1 MLPGCLPSENGRT
14 EGWSADAMSTGLS
27 SPMARNV
34 NAIMAAVNGTNN
46 KKRVTFFNES
56 APPAARAS
64 AKTTSAAASPR
75 KTLQD
80 RKIERRPA
88 RNPFRK
94 PESEARRKKLFAAR
108 AGAKPAPNQRLWN
121 FPTKIEEFAKPEK
134 EQICGEFW
142 RSVDDYQM
150 EGFFSDFWKCVN
162 DDLVKI
168 ERSFIEFW
176 KSVYESQDFVVDV
189 NSFWRQIEGKNRKAS
204 PKENLAADF
213 WKMVEN
219 NQARQILD
227 EAVIAGHFLRMI
239 ESAQRLPRETTPWET
254 PARDMWKLISE
265 EEKRFTEEPSSPE
278 ALAGEFFQMAE
289 DSKKQMKTTN
299 DRELQAGQ
307 FWKMIE
313 KEMNLGKE
321 VFVADSFGNVF
332 RKIKGYQGKEEASAE
347 IFAGDFWKMIKNSKV
362 VTVKKTK
369 EAMAGDFWK
378 MVEFT
383 ENLQRK
389 RDTMRRLSASKRAAE
404 EETEAA
410 AGGPFISVAPSK
422 RTVPD
427 EKEGARRA
435 ALLMACTSLEERGY
449 MAIVAESPAEVPK
462 PAGRVRTTSSSSS
475 SLYCVKEEEELAPSA
490 AAPTDAAPRNYFR
503 TAPHYDSQQLG
514 AARAAKAPHMTGSG
528 VALVALRKK
537 KTSVKP
543 QQCHRQNLVALE
555 RRGSVTR
562 RNRIPSVSVGSNNDR
577 KCGRKTW

>member
-1 MLPGCLPSENGRT
+1 
-14 EGWSADAMSTGLS
+14 
-27 SPMARNV
+27 
-34 NAIMAAVNGTNN
+34 
-46 KKRVTFFNES
+46 
-56 APPAARAS
+56 
-64 AKTTSAAASPR
+64 
-75 KTLQD
+75 
-80 RKIERRPA
+80 
-88 RNPFRK
+88 
-94 PESEARRKKLFAAR
+94 
-108 AGAKPAPNQRLWN
+108 
-121 FPTKIEEFAKPEK
+121 
-134 EQICGEFW
+134 
-142 RSVDDYQM
+142 
-150 EGFFSDFWKCVN
+150 
-162 DDLVKI
+162 
-168 ERSFIEFW
+168 
-176 KSVYESQDFVVDV
+176 
-189 NSFWRQIEGKNRKAS
+189 
-204 PKENLAADF
+204 
-213 WKMVEN
+213 
-219 NQARQILD
+219 
-227 EAVIAGHFLRMI
+227 
-239 ESAQRLPRETTPWET
+239 
-254 PARDMWKLISE
+254 
-265 EEKRFTEEPSSPE
+265 
-278 ALAGEFFQMAE
+278 MAE

-321 VFVADSFGNVF
+321 VFVADSFGNVFRKIKGYQIMASNKDNLAEADSFGNVF

-389 RDTMRRLSASKRAAE
+389 RDTMRRLSASKRAE

-410 AGGPFISVAPSK
+410 AGGPFICVAPSK

-490 AAPTDAAPRNYFR
+490 AVPTDAAPRNYFR

-514 AARAAKAPHMTGSG
+514 AARAVKAPHMTGSG

-577 KCGRKTW
+577 KCGRKRNS